1 MLLALCHAHRMQ
13 HRANHPDPGGLAE
26 AELDGSIRGA
36 LGSRGHG
43 GGWMGACLGRPETTD
58 DIGGGLI

>member
-1 MLLALCHAHRMQ
+1 MQ

-43 GGWMGACLGRPETTD
+43 GGWMGAGLGRPETTD
-58 DIGGGLI
+58 AIGGGLI